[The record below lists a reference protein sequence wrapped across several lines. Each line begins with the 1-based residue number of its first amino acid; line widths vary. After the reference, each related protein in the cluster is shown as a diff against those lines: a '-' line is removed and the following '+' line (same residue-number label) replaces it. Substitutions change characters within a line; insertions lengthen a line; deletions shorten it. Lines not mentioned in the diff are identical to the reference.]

1 MTCPL
6 LPQQQVSVCCSLVD
20 TSTLAPSRVE
30 WERRRY
36 VGGEADGEPRL
47 PGSRERGDE
56 GGMFTAVSDEK

>member
-20 TSTLAPSRVE
+20 TSTLPPSRVE
-30 WERRRY
+30 WERRRH

-47 PGSRERGDE
+47 PGGRERRDE
-56 GGMFTAVSDEK
+56 RGMFTAVSDEK